1 MRSIGFDHVID
12 YEKEDFTKSGK
23 RYDLILDTKTNRSP
37 FEYLRAL
44 TPTGT
49 YATVGGVMAKLLQFL
64 ILGWWIRQTTGR
76 KVVLIKLK
84 QNKHLAYLSERFEA
98 GQLVPVIDGPYRLSD
113 ARVAFRHFAAANH
126 KGKVVITID

>member
-84 QNKHLAYLSERFEA
+84 QNKHLAYLGERFEA
-98 GQLVPVIDGPYRLSD
+98 RQLVPVIDGPYKLRD
-113 ARVAFRHFAAANH
+113 ARDAFRHFAAGNH
-126 KGKVVITID
+126 KGKVVISMD